1 MAKKKT
7 KTPEDKMRD
16 EIIEQTKADMVTLG
30 TYRAEF
36 NVLIKRYA
44 EMRLQF
50 DMLNKRW
57 YAEGCQITEPYTNK
71 AGATNERKTAL
82 YLCMEKLRL
91 ELTETENI
99 LGMTPKG
106 LQTIKKKGLEQKK
119 QSALDRMLSG
129 K

>member
-1 MAKKKT
+1 MGKRKT
-7 KTPEDKMRD
+7 NEDKARD
-16 EIIEQTKADMVTLG
+16 EIIKQTKTDMETLG
-30 TYRAEF
+30 TYRHEF
-36 NVLIKRYA
+36 DVLIERYA

-50 DMLNKRW
+50 DLLNKRW
-57 YAEGCQITEPYTNK
+57 YEEGCKITEPYTNK

-91 ELTETENI
+91 ELTDTENI

-119 QSALDRMLSG
+119 QSALDRILSG